1 MRREPPLT
9 TSSASALVAVP
20 AGSESR
26 RPYAGP
32 LWLRAMPLVWSAL
45 LAMALAAALARLYG
59 QSPLEVFRLLVA
71 GTWGSSYGIGQVLF
85 KATPLVFTGLAV
97 AVALRAGLFNVGAEG
112 QITVGALATA
122 LCAAGLPA
130 GTPAIVALPLSLL
143 CGFAGGAALGAL
155 TGLLKWK
162 AGAHE
167 VIVTILL
174 NFVVRALMVG
184 IGTLVFLK
192 ESMHTAEVIGAAQLS
207 RLSRF
212 VPALHGSAVN
222 TALLLGVVVTALC
235 GLLFSRTRPGFA
247 LRAVGENP
255 EAARAAGLQIGR
267 VQLLAF
273 VLAGGLAGLGGANF
287 VLGYKHYYEDG
298 FSSGVGYLGIAV
310 AVLGQRRPLGVLV
323 GALLFGTLSQGGLAV
338 NALVPRELID
348 VLSAVVILTVATA
361 SPEVRRLIATLP
373 RALTTEPET
382 SASAAAGRPPSSAPG
397 QPRPAP
403 SPGPSAATPPSS
415 ATPSGES
422 AASDLAELAPPL
434 PPSTTPATAATRRPL
449 SS

>member
-1 MRREPPLT
+1 
-9 TSSASALVAVP
+9 
-20 AGSESR
+20 
-26 RPYAGP
+26 
-32 LWLRAMPLVWSAL
+32 MPIAWSAL
-45 LAMALAAALARLYG
+45 LAMALASALARLYG
-59 QSPLEVFRLLVA
+59 QSPLEVFRLLIA

-85 KATPLVFTGLAV
+85 KATPLLFTGLAV

-112 QITVGALATA
+112 QLTLGALATA
-122 LCAAGLPA
+122 LCAAWLPP
-130 GTPAIVALPLSLL
+130 GTPALVALPLSLA
-143 CGFAGGAALGAL
+143 CGFLGGAALGAL

-174 NFVVRALMVG
+174 NFVVRAVMVG
-184 IGTLVFLK
+184 VGTLVFLK
-192 ESMHTAEVIGAAQLS
+192 ESMHTAEVIGTAQLS

-222 TALLLGVVVTALC
+222 TALLLGLVVTALC

-255 EAARAAGLQIGR
+255 EAARAAGLHIGR

-273 VLAGGLAGLGGANF
+273 VLAGGVAGLGGANF

-348 VLSAVVILTVATA
+348 VLSAAVILTVATA
-361 SPEVRRLIATLP
+361 SPEVRRLVATLP
-373 RALTTEPET
+373 RALAAEPAAT
-382 SASAAAGRPPSSAPG
+382 APAAARSPLPPTPGEPG
-397 QPRPAP
+397 QPV
-403 SPGPSAATPPSS
+403 SKDPSASTPPSS
-415 ATPSGES
+415 ATPSGET
-422 AASDLAELAPPL
+422 AAGVLDELAATQPT
-434 PPSTTPATAATRRPL
+434 PSTPPVPSHRRPL